1 MSLGVFECNITSPES
16 ITNTFEISCELL
28 DTLRRISVAVTYAD
42 CNCCQPITVIGD
54 SPVVVS
60 DLVAGQY
67 IVEIGIPDTAEIN
80 DTIVETI
87 TVSNDDKPSIN
98 STTNDKMI
106 TQTDIST
113 STMFLITTTTAVV
126 KVITET
132 STIHMAVT
140 PTNGLSSTSEESM

>member
-1 MSLGVFECNITSPES
+1 MSLGVFECNITSSEP
-16 ITNTFEISCELL
+16 ITNTFEISCELF

-42 CNCCQPITVIGD
+42 CSCCQPITVIGD

-67 IVEIGIPDTAEIN
+67 IVEMGIADTTEIN

-87 TVSNDDKPSIN
+87 TVSGNDKPSIN
-98 STTNDKMI
+98 STNDKMI
-106 TQTDIST
+106 TPTDIST
-113 STMFLITTTTAVV
+113 SMTTAVV
-126 KVITET
+126 KMITET